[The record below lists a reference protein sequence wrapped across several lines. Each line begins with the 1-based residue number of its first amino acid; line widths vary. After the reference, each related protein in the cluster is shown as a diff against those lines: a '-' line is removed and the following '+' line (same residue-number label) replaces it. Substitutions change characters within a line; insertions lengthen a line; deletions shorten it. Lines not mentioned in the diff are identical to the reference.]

1 MRLKLR
7 LRGDDSPFSIRR
19 RTKTNPSVYDS
30 HSFLFLYVLFFTRL
44 PSIFPFS
51 YLRTFQT
58 QGKTI
63 FDTPIHSCPDAC
75 SVLCLPLDRWFFV
88 FHRFSSLLR
97 FTAASSFFIPRPTV
111 KTTLFSCQELLRSVV
126 RVRSLI
132 TISHLVASSKRCRII
147 ALDVVVRFRS
157 RAYGTRDATLRF
169 GPTLALS
176 QGCHVILASVRLELW
191 NF

>member
-1 MRLKLR
+1 MYSIAIPWTRSKLR
-7 LRGDDSPFSIRR
+7 LRGNDSSFSIRR

-30 HSFLFLYVLFFTRL
+30 HSYLFLYFLFFTRL
-44 PSIFPFS
+44 PSTFPFS

-63 FDTPIHSCPDAC
+63 FDTPIHFCPDAC

-88 FHRFSSLLR
+88 FQLAAPFYGCSELFHFATHCQNNVILTCSFS
-97 FTAASSFFIPRPTV
+97 
-111 KTTLFSCQELLRSVV
+111 
-126 RVRSLI
+126 I
-132 TISHLVASSKRCRII
+132 TISHLVASSKHCRII
-147 ALDVVVRFRS
+147 DLDVVVRFRS